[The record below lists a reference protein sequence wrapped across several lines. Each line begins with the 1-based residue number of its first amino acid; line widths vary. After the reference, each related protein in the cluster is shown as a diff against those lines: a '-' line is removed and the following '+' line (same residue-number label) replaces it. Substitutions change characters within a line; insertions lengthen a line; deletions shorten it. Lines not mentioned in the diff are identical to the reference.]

1 MTSKERDELR
11 KNAYASLDQMTNEQF
26 MQFYDSVCEDH
37 GLPSLFAE
45 ELNSI
50 EKPPLGL
57 APPGI
62 VYDLRMREISEA
74 ILRYLDPERT
84 IGKESYVRIAKWAEE
99 LHEVALLMV
108 KLLK

>member
-1 MTSKERDELR
+1 MTGKERDELR

-26 MQFYDSVCEDH
+26 MQFFGSVCEDN
-37 GLPSLFAE
+37 GMPNPFAE

-74 ILRYLDPERT
+74 ILRRLEPERA
-84 IGKESYVRIAKWAEE
+84 IACSDYACIARWSEE
-99 LHEVALLMV
+99 LHVVALLMIM
-108 KLLK
+108 LLK

>member
-1 MTSKERDELR
+1 MTGKERDELR

-26 MQFYDSVCEDH
+26 MQFYGSVCKDH
-37 GLPSLFAE
+37 GIPSPFAE
-45 ELNSI
+45 ELNNI
-50 EKPPLGL
+50 ENPPLGL

-74 ILRYLDPERT
+74 ILRYLDPERAMSK
-84 IGKESYVRIAKWAEE
+84 GYYVRIAKWAEE